1 MKKNEIKTNGK
12 LIIALA
18 RSYKAIHKESDAMLK
33 SYGLTNGQFAVM
45 EALYSKGDLTVS
57 ELIEKVLTT
66 SGNMTVLISNLEKAG
81 MVIRRKNEAD
91 KRGFIISLS
100 EKGRMLMDEIFPKHM
115 KSIGEKLSILSC
127 EEKEEVISILR
138 NIHREE

>member
-81 MVIRRKNEAD
+81 MVIRDNTVYCWGSNGGRYGNGTTYTYLGQAPSID
-91 KRGFIISLS
+91 MTGVLLGLYSFIASTSFDSL
-100 EKGRMLMDEIFPKHM
+100 LQ
-115 KSIGEKLSILSC
+115 L
-127 EEKEEVISILR
+127 
-138 NIHREE
+138 